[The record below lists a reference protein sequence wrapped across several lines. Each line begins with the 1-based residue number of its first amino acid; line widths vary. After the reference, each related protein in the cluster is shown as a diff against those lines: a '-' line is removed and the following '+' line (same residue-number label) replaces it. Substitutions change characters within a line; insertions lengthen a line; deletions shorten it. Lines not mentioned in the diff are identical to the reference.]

1 MHKLKYGSFFALL
14 AFFSCQYPVSFS
26 SLPDTHKF
34 LVIDAEVTENFAL
47 LNVIYSLEDVSSTGA
62 YTFPRPPRTSA
73 YLMDSKG
80 VMYTF
85 KNTTGVRDTLF
96 RGNIGETYQ
105 LFVEA
110 DGKMYESRKEIMN
123 PCPEMDT
130 VGVIYRRETF
140 RSPEDLLYDG
150 MDVYVEAR
158 DIPGVDNYYQ
168 WTWTHYAK
176 ATYCNKVYDGALK
189 TDVLI
194 PCNPPDCW
202 NIETNRKVIVQS
214 DKLRDGSPLAKFVT
228 RVPFAQPPTKYYLKI
243 EQRAIPSS
251 VYDYLKSIEIQT
263 QQVGTLFDIP
273 AQTVFNPN
281 VYNTTD
287 KGEKLIGSFNVYSY
301 RYKIIYINMDQVID
315 GVTPKHIREGHPFV
329 GDPLAAFPCVESF
342 NRTKVKPE
350 GWIN

>member
-1 MHKLKYGSFFALL
+1 MKYGLLCALM

-34 LVIDAEVTENFAL
+34 LVIDAEVTENFVQ

-62 YTFPRPPRTSA
+62 YTFPKPPTTNA

-80 VMYTF
+80 MRYTF

-96 RGNIGETYQ
+96 RGRIGETYQ

-110 DGKMYESRKEIMN
+110 DGKMYESKKEIMD
-123 PCPEMDT
+123 PCPDLDT
-130 VGVIYRRETF
+130 IGVSYRRETF
-140 RSPEDLLYDG
+140 RSPEDIFYDG
-150 MDVYVEAR
+150 LDVYVEAR
-158 DIPGVDNYYQ
+158 DIPGVDNFYQ

-176 ATYCNKVYDGALK
+176 ATYCNKVIDNFSK
-189 TDVLI
+189 TEVLI

-202 NIETNRKVIVQS
+202 NIETNRNPIVQS
-214 DKLRDGSPLAKFVT
+214 DKLRDGSPLVKFIA
-228 RVPFAQPPTKYYLKI
+228 RVPFAIPPNTYYLKI
-243 EQRAIPSS
+243 EQRAIPAS

-263 QQVGTLFDIP
+263 QQIGTLFDIP
-273 AQTVFNPN
+273 AQTLFNPN
-281 VYNTTD
+281 VYNTSD
-287 KGEKLIGSFNVYSY
+287 KGEKLLGSFNVYSF
-301 RYKIIYINMDQVID
+301 RYKIININRDQVIS
-315 GVTPKHIREGHPFV
+315 GVSPKYIQSQPFID
-329 GDPLAAFPCVESF
+329 DPFASFPCVESF

>member
-1 MHKLKYGSFFALL
+1 MKYVCLILLGLFFT
-14 AFFSCQYPVSFS
+14 CQYPVSFS

-34 LVIDAEVTENFAL
+34 LVIDAEVTENFAQ

-62 YTFPRPPRTSA
+62 YTFPKPPRTNA

-80 VMYTF
+80 MRYTF

-96 RGNIGETYQ
+96 RGLIGETYQ

-110 DGKMYESRKEIMN
+110 DGNMYESRKEIMN
-123 PCPEMDT
+123 PCPDLDT
-130 VGVIYRRETF
+130 IGVSYRRESF
-140 RSPEDLLYDG
+140 RFPEDLMYDG
-150 MDVYVEAR
+150 LDVYVEAR
-158 DIPGVDNYYQ
+158 DIPGVDNFYQ

-176 ATYCNKVYDGALK
+176 ATYCNKVYDNFLK

-194 PCNPPDCW
+194 PCYPTDCW
-202 NIETNRKVIVQS
+202 NIETNHNVIVQS
-214 DKLRDGSPLAKFVT
+214 DKLRDGSPLAKFIS
-228 RVPFAQPPTKYYLKI
+228 RVPFAIPPNTYYLRI

-263 QQVGTLFDIP
+263 QQIGTLFDIP

-281 VYNTTD
+281 VYNTSD
-287 KGEKLIGSFNVYSY
+287 KGEKLLGSFNVYSS
-301 RYKIIYINMDQVID
+301 RYKIININMDQVIS
-315 GVTPKHIREGHPFV
+315 GVSPKYIPSQPFID
-329 GDPLAAFPCVESF
+329 DPFASFPCIESF
-342 NRTKVKPE
+342 NRTKTKPE